1 MQGRRLSFSP
11 KKTKITNDYQ
21 ITNAVLGAGVS
32 GKVVKCISV
41 HSGCTYA
48 LKILEDTPAAR
59 REAELHWRASDC
71 PNVVKVIDVY
81 ENNNQNTGKKYIL
94 MVLECMQG
102 GELFN
107 RIKSKTTF
115 TECEAARLV
124 HQIASAIAY
133 LHARNIAHRDLKPE
147 NLLFLS
153 NSDDAPLK
161 LTDFGFAREV
171 VCENCLKTPCY
182 TPYYVAPEI
191 LNRERYDKSCDLW
204 SLGII
209 TYILLSGFP
218 PFFSRNGQPISPQME
233 TNIIYG
239 NYDFPDSHWRHISND
254 AKDLIRRLLLTKP
267 EKRLSSAQVME
278 HPWIAQYTTVPATPL
293 ETGRLL
299 SEVLWDQ
306 IEEAMTEG
314 LQSMRKDYENV
325 PILQPIETSQ
335 NPLLLKRN
343 KRGSV
348 DSGAHNPNG
357 SLNSTNSSGS
367 TSAGVGLKQK
377 HPHSEPTGSLC

>member
-1 MQGRRLSFSP
+1 
-11 KKTKITNDYQ
+11 
-21 ITNAVLGAGVS
+21 
-32 GKVVKCISV
+32 
-41 HSGCTYA
+41 
-48 LKILEDTPAAR
+48 ILEDTPAAR

-71 PNVVKVIDVY
+71 PNVVRVVDVY

-147 NLLFLS
+147 NLLFSSS
-153 NSDDAPLK
+153 NEDALLK

-171 VCENCLKTPCY
+171 VWENSLKTPCY
-182 TPYYVAPEI
+182 TPYYVGNVSPQRYLTENGTTNPVI
-191 LNRERYDKSCDLW
+191 SGPLVSLPTYCKLNLRPTFDCSIR
-204 SLGII
+204 
-209 TYILLSGFP
+209 LSGFP

-239 NYDFPDSHWRHISND
+239 NYDFPDSHWRHISSG

-267 EKRLSSAQVME
+267 EKRLSSSQVME

-299 SEVLWDQ
+299 SGALWDQ

-314 LQSMRKDYENV
+314 LQSMRKDYDNV

-348 DSGAHNPNG
+348 DTGAHNPNG
-357 SLNSTNSSGS
+357 SYSSNNSSNSTS
-367 TSAGVGLKQK
+367 TGGQYKQ
-377 HPHSEPTGSLC
+377 PQSEPTGSLS